1 MDPIRGSSP
10 TKNSA
15 SDSPEQLLDVFRAAA
30 LSVTKLYKT
39 SAAAQAKARADGYQD
54 CLEDLLLFL
63 DKQNI
68 GVGDGEG
75 WQIRR
80 WATER
85 FDGRDPTTQS
95 MESEDEVDRNEP
107 ASSPE
112 VHRSDDNNNNNNN
125 SNNNTTTATTTA
137 TTTVIAQP
145 EPPMRTDSAPP
156 APTCTHQDSVSVS
169 APPTPAP
176 VHEIVVPTQDSFTFQ
191 SSMAYPQD
199 SDLSMANLDLSD
211 NRSTATNPH
220 HHPAHAFRSRNN
232 KTVQRPRNS
241 NIMSRSA
248 GQKRKHINIAEIFDL
263 GSIGGKDM
271 FGGNG
276 GGGGKRSRHA

>member
-1 MDPIRGSSP
+1 MDAIRGSSP
-10 TKNSA
+10 TKNA
-15 SDSPEQLLDVFRAAA
+15 AGDSPEQLLDVFRAAA

-39 SAAAQAKARADGYQD
+39 SAAAQAKARVEGYQE

-85 FDGRDPTTQS
+85 FDGRDPTNQS

-112 VHRSDDNNNNNNN
+112 VQRAED
-125 SNNNTTTATTTA
+125 NTTT
-137 TTTVIAQP
+137 QP

-156 APTCTHQDSVSVS
+156 APVAVQDLTSTSA
-169 APPTPAP
+169 APPPPAP
-176 VHEIVVPTQDSFTFQ
+176 TSIVVPTQENFTFQ

-211 NRSTATNPH
+211 RAASNNAHHITPH
-220 HHPAHAFRSRNN
+220 SFRPRNN
-232 KTVQRPRNS
+232 KSVQRPRNP
-241 NIMSRSA
+241 NNHMSRSA